1 MPSGP
6 TGRPATIYDVAA
18 RAKLSIAT
26 VSRVL
31 QGTGPVS
38 AKARARVDQA
48 ARELNYV
55 PLRAARSLAV
65 QRHEAHGLVLPDL
78 AGPFYGDLLMG
89 YERWAGEHGQ
99 SVVITVTHGNPD
111 PRRSVM
117 DLAGRVDGIVVHG
130 NALDLPTVQSLRK
143 AGVPVVLIAHPPAT
157 GCDSVRSE
165 SAASAEQL
173 TTRLLDHGRQ
183 NLHFVGDP
191 ASSYDVSERYAGFA
205 KAHELRGLQ
214 VPKPIRVPLT
224 EEAGRAVAEKVLQ
237 AMTRPPRAARGAGGE
252 LEGEQPRPT
261 GAGGAGTPG
270 AESGAGTGGAG
281 TPGAAVGTGTPGE
294 TGGAGTLD
302 AAGGAGMLDA
312 AGGAGTPG
320 GAGRA
325 GTLAAGTLAG
335 AGALGGAGVGGRPDG
350 LVCANDEL
358 ALAVLVAFGAGG
370 VRVPDDI
377 VVTGW
382 DDVMAAR
389 YVSPGLTT
397 VRQPMAE
404 LGRTAAERLHERV
417 TGVRTRAR
425 NDVLATEL
433 VLRDS
438 CGTNRGCT
446 Q

>member
-18 RAKLSIAT
+18 LAKLSIAT

-48 ARELNYV
+48 AHELNYV

-89 YERWAGEHGQ
+89 YERWAGERGQ
-99 SVVITVTHGNPD
+99 SVILTVTHGNPD
-111 PRRSVM
+111 PLRSLR

-130 NALDLPTVQSLRK
+130 NALDLPAVLDLRR
-143 AGVPVVLIAHPPAT
+143 ANVPIVLIAHPPVT

-165 SAASAEQL
+165 SASSAEQL
-173 TTRLLDHGRQ
+173 TSRLLEHGRQ
-183 NLHFVGDP
+183 NLLFVGDP
-191 ASSYDVSERYAGFA
+191 DGSFDVSERYTGFSA
-205 KAHELRGLQ
+205 ALRARGLT
-214 VPKPIRVPLT
+214 VPEPERVPLT
-224 EEAGRAVAEKVLQ
+224 ED
-237 AMTRPPRAARGAGGE
+237 
-252 LEGEQPRPT
+252 
-261 GAGGAGTPG
+261 AGT
-270 AESGAGTGGAG
+270 TF
-281 TPGAAVGTGTPGE
+281 AAKLLEATS
-294 TGGAGTLD
+294 
-302 AAGGAGMLDA
+302 
-312 AGGAGTPG
+312 
-320 GAGRA
+320 
-325 GTLAAGTLAG
+325 
-335 AGALGGAGVGGRPDG
+335 RPDG

-358 ALAVLVAFGAGG
+358 ALAVMKTLGEHG
-370 VRVPDDI
+370 VVVPDEV

-404 LGRTAAERLHERV
+404 LGRLAAQRLHERI
-417 TGVRTRAR
+417 TGERTRAR
-425 NDVLATEL
+425 NDVLGTEL
-433 VLRDS
+433 VLRGS
-438 CGTNRGCT
+438 CGTGPGET
-446 Q
+446 QAARSTG

>member
-18 RAKLSIAT
+18 HAKLSIAT

-38 AKARARVDQA
+38 EKARARVDQA

-89 YERWAGEHGQ
+89 YERWAGAHGQ
-99 SVVITVTHGNPD
+99 SVIMTVTHGNPD
-111 PRRSVM
+111 PERTVR

-130 NALDLPTVQSLRK
+130 NALDLPTIQGLRK
-143 AGVPVVLIAHPPAT
+143 AGVPLVLIAHPPVT

-173 TTRLLDHGRQ
+173 TTRLLDHGRT
-183 NLHFVGDP
+183 NLLFVGDP

-205 KAHELRGLQ
+205 KSHESRGLQ
-214 VPKPIRVPLT
+214 VPKPERVPLT
-224 EEAGRAVAEKVLQ
+224 EEAGREVAEKVLQ
-237 AMTRPPRAARGAGGE
+237 A
-252 LEGEQPRPT
+252 
-261 GAGGAGTPG
+261 
-270 AESGAGTGGAG
+270 TGGKAK
-281 TPGAAVGTGTPGE
+281 T
-294 TGGAGTLD
+294 
-302 AAGGAGMLDA
+302 
-312 AGGAGTPG
+312 
-320 GAGRA
+320 
-325 GTLAAGTLAG
+325 
-335 AGALGGAGVGGRPDG
+335 PDG

-358 ALAVLVAFGAGG
+358 ALAALATLCAGG
-370 VRVPDDI
+370 VDVPDEI

-404 LGRTAAERLHERV
+404 LGRLAAQRLHERV
-417 TGVRTRAR
+417 TGERTRAR
-425 NDVLATEL
+425 NDVLGTQL

-438 CGTNRGCT
+438 CGTGPGDAAVID
-446 Q
+446 

>member
-1 MPSGP
+1 VASGP
-6 TGRPATIYDVAA
+6 SGRPATIYDVAA
-18 RAKLSIAT
+18 LAKLSIAT

-48 ARELNYV
+48 AQELNYV

-99 SVVITVTHGNPD
+99 SVVITVTHSNPE
-111 PRRSVM
+111 PRRTVM

-130 NALDLPTVQSLRK
+130 NALDLPTIEGLRK
-143 AGVPVVLIAHPPAT
+143 AGVPLVLIAHPPVR

-165 SAASAEQL
+165 SATSAEQL
-173 TTRLLDHGRQ
+173 TTRLLDHGRR
-183 NLHFVGDP
+183 NLYFVGDP

-205 KAHELRGLQ
+205 KALRRRGIE
-214 VPKPIRVPLT
+214 VPKPIQVPLT
-224 EEAGRAVAEKVLQ
+224 EEAGRQVAEKVLQ
-237 AMTRPPRAARGAGGE
+237 ATTRSPHA
-252 LEGEQPRPT
+252 
-261 GAGGAGTPG
+261 
-270 AESGAGTGGAG
+270 
-281 TPGAAVGTGTPGE
+281 
-294 TGGAGTLD
+294 
-302 AAGGAGMLDA
+302 
-312 AGGAGTPG
+312 
-320 GAGRA
+320 
-325 GTLAAGTLAG
+325 
-335 AGALGGAGVGGRPDG
+335 PDG

-358 ALAVLVAFGAGG
+358 ALAALSTFASNGL
-370 VRVPDDI
+370 RVPEDI

-404 LGRTAAERLHERV
+404 LGRVAAERLHERV
-417 TGVRTRAR
+417 SGDRTRAR
-425 NDVLATEL
+425 NDVLATEV

-438 CGTNRGCT
+438 CGTNRGMQAVT
-446 Q
+446 E

>member
-18 RAKLSIAT
+18 LAKLSIAT

-48 ARELNYV
+48 AQELNYV

-111 PRRSVM
+111 PRRTVM

-130 NALDLPTVQSLRK
+130 NALDLPTVQGLRK
-143 AGVPVVLIAHPPAT
+143 AGVPVVLIAHPPVT

-173 TTRLLDHGRQ
+173 TTRLLDHGRES
-183 NLHFVGDP
+183 LLFVGDP

-214 VPKPIRVPLT
+214 VPKPVRVPLT
-224 EEAGRAVAEKVLQ
+224 EDAGRTVAEKMLQ
-237 AMTRPPRAARGAGGE
+237 ATTIS
-252 LEGEQPRPT
+252 QKK
-261 GAGGAGTPG
+261 
-270 AESGAGTGGAG
+270 
-281 TPGAAVGTGTPGE
+281 
-294 TGGAGTLD
+294 
-302 AAGGAGMLDA
+302 
-312 AGGAGTPG
+312 
-320 GAGRA
+320 
-325 GTLAAGTLAG
+325 
-335 AGALGGAGVGGRPDG
+335 RPDG

-358 ALAVLVAFGAGG
+358 ALAALTTFAANG
-370 VRVPDDI
+370 VNVPGEI

-404 LGRTAAERLHERV
+404 LGRVAAERLHERV
-417 TGVRTRAR
+417 TGDRTRAR

-438 CGTNRGCT
+438 CGTNRGMQAGT
-446 Q
+446 PQ

>member
-48 ARELNYV
+48 AQELNYV

-130 NALDLPTVQSLRK
+130 NALELPTVQGLRK
-143 AGVPVVLIAHPPAT
+143 AGVPVVLIAHPPVT

-173 TTRLLDHGRQ
+173 TTRLLEHGREQ
-183 NLHFVGDP
+183 LQFVGDP

-205 KAHELRGLQ
+205 KAHQLRGLP
-214 VPKPIRVPLT
+214 VPKPLRVPLT
-224 EEAGRAVAEKVLQ
+224 EEAGRTVAEKMLQ
-237 AMTRPPRAARGAGGE
+237 AT
-252 LEGEQPRPT
+252 T
-261 GAGGAGTPG
+261 
-270 AESGAGTGGAG
+270 
-281 TPGAAVGTGTPGE
+281 
-294 TGGAGTLD
+294 
-302 AAGGAGMLDA
+302 
-312 AGGAGTPG
+312 
-320 GAGRA
+320 
-325 GTLAAGTLAG
+325 
-335 AGALGGAGVGGRPDG
+335 RPDG

-358 ALAVLVAFGAGG
+358 ALAALVTFAAHG
-370 VRVPDDI
+370 VHVPGDI

-404 LGRTAAERLHERV
+404 LGRVAAERLHERV

-425 NDVLATEL
+425 NDVLATQL

-438 CGTNRGCT
+438 CGTHPGDAKK

>member
-1 MPSGP
+1 VASGP

-38 AKARARVDQA
+38 EKARTRVDQA
-48 ARELNYV
+48 AQELNYV

-111 PRRSVM
+111 PRRSVR

-130 NALDLPTVQSLRK
+130 NALDLPTIQGLRK
-143 AGVPVVLIAHPPAT
+143 AGVPIVLIAHPPIT

-165 SAASAEQL
+165 SSASAEQL
-173 TTRLLDHGRQ
+173 TTRLLDHGRT
-183 NLHFVGDP
+183 NLLFVGDP
-191 ASSYDVSERYAGFA
+191 ASSYDVSERYAGFS
-205 KAHELRGLQ
+205 KALARRGLEI
-214 VPKPIRVPLT
+214 PTPERVPLT
-224 EEAGRAVAEKVLQ
+224 EEAGAEVAQ
-237 AMTRPPRAARGAGGE
+237 R
-252 LEGEQPRPT
+252 
-261 GAGGAGTPG
+261 
-270 AESGAGTGGAG
+270 
-281 TPGAAVGTGTPGE
+281 
-294 TGGAGTLD
+294 
-302 AAGGAGMLDA
+302 MLKA
-312 AGGAGTPG
+312 TKH
-320 GAGRA
+320 
-325 GTLAAGTLAG
+325 
-335 AGALGGAGVGGRPDG
+335 RPDG

-358 ALAVLVAFGAGG
+358 ALAALTTLRAAGIG
-370 VRVPDDI
+370 VPEDI

-404 LGRTAAERLHERV
+404 LGRMAAQRLHERA
-417 TGVRTRAR
+417 TGDRSRAR
-425 NDVLATEL
+425 NDVLATQL
-433 VLRDS
+433 VLRGS
-438 CGTNRGCT
+438 CGTKPA
-446 Q
+446 

>member
-1 MPSGP
+1 MASGP

-48 ARELNYV
+48 AQELNYV

-99 SVVITVTHGNPD
+99 SVVITVTHGNPH

-130 NALDLPTVQSLRK
+130 NALDLPTVQGLRK

-173 TTRLLDHGRQ
+173 TTRLLDHGRTS
-183 NLHFVGDP
+183 LHFVGDP

-205 KAHELRGLQ
+205 KAHELRKLA
-214 VPKPIRVPLT
+214 VPKPEQVPLT
-224 EEAGRAVAEKVLQ
+224 EDAGRQAAEKVLK
-237 AMTRPPRAARGAGGE
+237 AKK
-252 LEGEQPRPT
+252 
-261 GAGGAGTPG
+261 
-270 AESGAGTGGAG
+270 
-281 TPGAAVGTGTPGE
+281 
-294 TGGAGTLD
+294 
-302 AAGGAGMLDA
+302 
-312 AGGAGTPG
+312 
-320 GAGRA
+320 
-325 GTLAAGTLAG
+325 
-335 AGALGGAGVGGRPDG
+335 RPDG

-358 ALAVLVAFGAGG
+358 ALAALTTFTANG
-370 VRVPDDI
+370 VDVPGEI

-404 LGRTAAERLHERV
+404 LGRVAAERLHERV
-417 TGVRTRAR
+417 TGARTRAR
-425 NDVLATEL
+425 NDVLATQL

-438 CGTNRGCT
+438 CGTSGDAAVI

>member
-1 MPSGP
+1 MASGP

-38 AKARARVDQA
+38 EKARARVDQA
-48 ARELNYV
+48 AQELNYV

-99 SVVITVTHGNPD
+99 SVVITVTHGHPD
-111 PRRSVM
+111 PRRSVR

-130 NALDLPTVQSLRK
+130 NALDLPTIQDLRK
-143 AGVPVVLIAHPPAT
+143 TGVPLVLVAHPPVA

-165 SAASAEQL
+165 SAASAKQL
-173 TTRLLDHGRQ
+173 TTRLLAHGRT
-183 NLHFVGDP
+183 NLMFVGDP
-191 ASSYDVSERYAGFA
+191 ATSYDVSERYAGFA
-205 KAHELRGLQ
+205 AAHQVSGLRA
-214 VPKPIRVPLT
+214 PEPERVPLT
-224 EEAGRAVAEKVLQ
+224 EEAGTEFTERVLK
-237 AMTRPPRAARGAGGE
+237 ARK
-252 LEGEQPRPT
+252 
-261 GAGGAGTPG
+261 
-270 AESGAGTGGAG
+270 
-281 TPGAAVGTGTPGE
+281 
-294 TGGAGTLD
+294 
-302 AAGGAGMLDA
+302 
-312 AGGAGTPG
+312 
-320 GAGRA
+320 
-325 GTLAAGTLAG
+325 
-335 AGALGGAGVGGRPDG
+335 RPDG

-358 ALAVLVAFGAGG
+358 ALAALTTLHGAG
-370 VRVPDDI
+370 VEVPREI

-397 VRQPMAE
+397 VRQPMIE
-404 LGRTAAERLHERV
+404 LGRLAALRLHERV
-417 TGVRTRAR
+417 TGERTRAR
-425 NDVLATEL
+425 NDVLDTEL

-438 CGTNRGCT
+438 CGTAQPGDAAVT
-446 Q
+446 E

>member
-1 MPSGP
+1 VASGP
-6 TGRPATIYDVAA
+6 SGRPATIYDVAA
-18 RAKLSIAT
+18 LAKLSIAT

-48 ARELNYV
+48 AQELNYV

-99 SVVITVTHGNPD
+99 SVVITVTHSNPE
-111 PRRSVM
+111 PRRTVM

-130 NALDLPTVQSLRK
+130 NALDLPTIEGLRK
-143 AGVPVVLIAHPPAT
+143 AGVPLVLIAHPPVR

-165 SAASAEQL
+165 SATSAEQL
-173 TTRLLDHGRQ
+173 TTRLLDHGRR

-205 KAHELRGLQ
+205 KALRRRRIE
-214 VPKPIRVPLT
+214 VPKPVQVPLT
-224 EEAGRAVAEKVLQ
+224 EEAGRQAAEKVLQ
-237 AMTRPPRAARGAGGE
+237 AITRSPEA
-252 LEGEQPRPT
+252 
-261 GAGGAGTPG
+261 
-270 AESGAGTGGAG
+270 
-281 TPGAAVGTGTPGE
+281 
-294 TGGAGTLD
+294 
-302 AAGGAGMLDA
+302 
-312 AGGAGTPG
+312 
-320 GAGRA
+320 
-325 GTLAAGTLAG
+325 
-335 AGALGGAGVGGRPDG
+335 PDG

-358 ALAVLVAFGAGG
+358 ALAALNTFTSNSI
-370 VRVPDDI
+370 RVPDDI

-397 VRQPMAE
+397 VRQPMTE
-404 LGRTAAERLHERV
+404 LGRVAAERLHERV
-417 TGVRTRAR
+417 TGARTRAR
-425 NDVLATEL
+425 NDVLATEV

-438 CGTNRGCT
+438 CGTNRGT
-446 Q
+446 E

>member
-1 MPSGP
+1 VPSGP

-38 AKARARVDQA
+38 EKARARVDQA

-99 SVVITVTHGNPD
+99 SVIITVTHGNPD
-111 PRRSVM
+111 PERTVR

-130 NALDLPTVQSLRK
+130 NALDLPTIHGLRK
-143 AGVPVVLIAHPPAT
+143 AGVPIVLIAHPPVT
-157 GCDSVRSE
+157 GCDSIRSE

-173 TTRLLDHGRQ
+173 TTRLLDHGRT
-183 NLHFVGDP
+183 NLLFVGDP

-205 KAHELRGLQ
+205 KAHETRGRR
-214 VPKPIRVPLT
+214 VPKPEQVPLT
-224 EEAGRAVAEKVLQ
+224 EEAGSAVTEKVLK
-237 AMTRPPRAARGAGGE
+237 ARK
-252 LEGEQPRPT
+252 
-261 GAGGAGTPG
+261 
-270 AESGAGTGGAG
+270 
-281 TPGAAVGTGTPGE
+281 
-294 TGGAGTLD
+294 
-302 AAGGAGMLDA
+302 
-312 AGGAGTPG
+312 
-320 GAGRA
+320 
-325 GTLAAGTLAG
+325 
-335 AGALGGAGVGGRPDG
+335 RPDG

-358 ALAVLVAFGAGG
+358 ALAALTTLRTAGVA
-370 VRVPDDI
+370 VPEDI

-389 YVSPGLTT
+389 YVTPGLTT
-397 VRQPMAE
+397 VRQPMTE
-404 LGRTAAERLHERV
+404 LGRLAAQRLHERV
-417 TGVRTRAR
+417 TGERTRAR
-425 NDVLATEL
+425 NDVLATQL

-438 CGTNRGCT
+438 CGTGPGDAAVT
-446 Q
+446 D

>member
-1 MPSGP
+1 MPTGP

-38 AKARARVDQA
+38 EKARARVDQA

-99 SVVITVTHGNPD
+99 SVIITVTHGNPD
-111 PRRSVM
+111 PERTVR

-130 NALDLPTVQSLRK
+130 NALDLPTIHGLRK
-143 AGVPVVLIAHPPAT
+143 AGVPIVLIAHPPVT
-157 GCDSVRSE
+157 GCDSIRSE

-173 TTRLLDHGRQ
+173 TTRLLDHGRT
-183 NLHFVGDP
+183 NLLFVGDP

-205 KAHELRGLQ
+205 RAHETRGLR
-214 VPKPIRVPLT
+214 VPKPEQVPLT
-224 EEAGRAVAEKVLQ
+224 EEAGSAVTEKVLK
-237 AMTRPPRAARGAGGE
+237 ARK
-252 LEGEQPRPT
+252 
-261 GAGGAGTPG
+261 
-270 AESGAGTGGAG
+270 
-281 TPGAAVGTGTPGE
+281 
-294 TGGAGTLD
+294 
-302 AAGGAGMLDA
+302 
-312 AGGAGTPG
+312 
-320 GAGRA
+320 
-325 GTLAAGTLAG
+325 
-335 AGALGGAGVGGRPDG
+335 RPDG

-358 ALAVLVAFGAGG
+358 ALAALTTLRKAQVA
-370 VRVPDDI
+370 VPEDI

-389 YVSPGLTT
+389 YVTPGLTT
-397 VRQPMAE
+397 VRQPMTE
-404 LGRTAAERLHERV
+404 LGRLAAQRLHERA
-417 TGVRTRAR
+417 TGERTRAR
-425 NDVLATEL
+425 NDVLATQL

-438 CGTNRGCT
+438 CGTGPGDP

>member
-18 RAKLSIAT
+18 LAKLSIAT

-48 ARELNYV
+48 AHELNYV

-89 YERWAGEHGQ
+89 YERWAGERGQ
-99 SVVITVTHGNPD
+99 SVILTVTHGNPD
-111 PRRSVM
+111 PLRSLR

-130 NALDLPTVQSLRK
+130 NALDLPAVLDLRR
-143 AGVPVVLIAHPPAT
+143 ANVPIVLIAHPPVS

-165 SAASAEQL
+165 SASSAEQL
-173 TTRLLDHGRQ
+173 TSRLLEHGRQ
-183 NLHFVGDP
+183 NLLFVGDP
-191 ASSYDVSERYAGFA
+191 DGSFDVSERYTGFSA
-205 KAHELRGLQ
+205 ALRARGLT
-214 VPKPIRVPLT
+214 VPKPERVPLT
-224 EEAGRAVAEKVLQ
+224 EDAGATFAEKL
-237 AMTRPPRAARGAGGE
+237 
-252 LEGEQPRPT
+252 LEAT
-261 GAGGAGTPG
+261 
-270 AESGAGTGGAG
+270 S
-281 TPGAAVGTGTPGE
+281 
-294 TGGAGTLD
+294 
-302 AAGGAGMLDA
+302 
-312 AGGAGTPG
+312 
-320 GAGRA
+320 
-325 GTLAAGTLAG
+325 
-335 AGALGGAGVGGRPDG
+335 RPDG

-358 ALAVLVAFGAGG
+358 ALAVMKTLGENG
-370 VRVPDDI
+370 VVVPDEI

-404 LGRTAAERLHERV
+404 LGRLAAQRLHERI
-417 TGVRTRAR
+417 TGERTRAR
-425 NDVLATEL
+425 NDVLGTEL
-433 VLRDS
+433 VLRGS
-438 CGTNRGCT
+438 CGTGPGET
-446 Q
+446 QAARSTG

>member
-1 MPSGP
+1 MPTGP

-38 AKARARVDQA
+38 EKARARVDQA

-99 SVVITVTHGNPD
+99 SVIITVTHGNPD
-111 PRRSVM
+111 PERTVR

-130 NALDLPTVQSLRK
+130 NALDLPTIHGLRK
-143 AGVPVVLIAHPPAT
+143 AGVPIVLIAHPPVT
-157 GCDSVRSE
+157 GCDSIRSE

-173 TTRLLDHGRQ
+173 TTRLLDHGRT
-183 NLHFVGDP
+183 NLLFVGDP

-205 KAHELRGLQ
+205 RAHETRGLR
-214 VPKPIRVPLT
+214 VPKPEQVPLT
-224 EEAGRAVAEKVLQ
+224 EEAGSAVTEKVLK
-237 AMTRPPRAARGAGGE
+237 ARK
-252 LEGEQPRPT
+252 
-261 GAGGAGTPG
+261 
-270 AESGAGTGGAG
+270 
-281 TPGAAVGTGTPGE
+281 
-294 TGGAGTLD
+294 
-302 AAGGAGMLDA
+302 
-312 AGGAGTPG
+312 
-320 GAGRA
+320 
-325 GTLAAGTLAG
+325 
-335 AGALGGAGVGGRPDG
+335 RPDG

-358 ALAVLVAFGAGG
+358 ALAALTTLRKAQGA
-370 VRVPDDI
+370 VPEDI

-389 YVSPGLTT
+389 YVMPGLTT
-397 VRQPMAE
+397 VRQPMTE
-404 LGRTAAERLHERV
+404 LGRLAAQRLHERV
-417 TGVRTRAR
+417 TGERTRAR
-425 NDVLATEL
+425 NDVLATQL

-438 CGTNRGCT
+438 CGTAPGDPAVT
-446 Q
+446 D

>member
-1 MPSGP
+1 MASGP

-18 RAKLSIAT
+18 LAKLSIAT

-38 AKARARVDQA
+38 EKARARVDQA
-48 ARELNYV
+48 AHELNYV

-99 SVVITVTHGNPD
+99 SVILTVTHGNPD
-111 PRRSVM
+111 PRRSLR

-130 NALDLPTVQSLRK
+130 NALDLAAIQGLRRAK
-143 AGVPVVLIAHPPAT
+143 VPVVVVAHPPIP
-157 GCDSVRSE
+157 GCDTVRSE

-173 TTRLLDHGRQ
+173 TTRLLGHGRPD
-183 NLHFVGDP
+183 LLFVGDP
-191 ASSYDVSERYAGFA
+191 ASSYDVSERYAGFS
-205 KAHELRGLQ
+205 KAHRDHGLA
-214 VPKPIRVPLT
+214 VPEPARVPLT
-224 EEAGRAVAEKVLQ
+224 ED
-237 AMTRPPRAARGAGGE
+237 
-252 LEGEQPRPT
+252 
-261 GAGGAGTPG
+261 AGT
-270 AESGAGTGGAG
+270 ALAK
-281 TPGAAVGTGTPGE
+281 
-294 TGGAGTLD
+294 TL
-302 AAGGAGMLDA
+302 
-312 AGGAGTPG
+312 
-320 GAGRA
+320 
-325 GTLAAGTLAG
+325 LAATE
-335 AGALGGAGVGGRPDG
+335 RPGG

-358 ALAVLVAFGAGG
+358 ALAAVKTLTAGG
-370 VRVPDDI
+370 LCVPADI

-404 LGRTAAERLHERV
+404 LGRLAAQRLHERV
-417 TGVRTRAR
+417 TGERSRAR
-425 NDVLATEL
+425 NDVLATQL

-438 CGTNRGCT
+438 CGTASGEAGSTTPSN
-446 Q
+446 

>member
-38 AKARARVDQA
+38 AKARERVDQA
-48 ARELNYV
+48 AQELNYV

-111 PRRSVM
+111 PRRTVM

-130 NALDLPTVQSLRK
+130 NALDLPTVQGLRK
-143 AGVPVVLIAHPPAT
+143 AGVPVVLIAHPPVT

-183 NLHFVGDP
+183 SLLFVGDP

-214 VPKPIRVPLT
+214 VPKPVQVPLT
-224 EEAGRAVAEKVLQ
+224 EEAGREVAEKVLQ
-237 AMTRPPRAARGAGGE
+237 ATTRPPRAAR
-252 LEGEQPRPT
+252 RT
-261 GAGGAGTPG
+261 GW
-270 AESGAGTGGAG
+270 EK
-281 TPGAAVGTGTPGE
+281 
-294 TGGAGTLD
+294 
-302 AAGGAGMLDA
+302 
-312 AGGAGTPG
+312 
-320 GAGRA
+320 
-325 GTLAAGTLAG
+325 
-335 AGALGGAGVGGRPDG
+335 VGGSVRPDG

-358 ALAVLVAFGAGG
+358 ALAALATLAANG
-370 VRVPDDI
+370 VRVPAEI

-404 LGRTAAERLHERV
+404 LGRVAAERLHERV

-425 NDVLATEL
+425 NDVLATQL

-438 CGTNRGCT
+438 CGTNPGDA
-446 Q
+446 QQ

>member
-18 RAKLSIAT
+18 LAKLSIAT

-48 ARELNYV
+48 AQELNYV

-99 SVVITVTHGNPD
+99 SVILTVTHGNPD
-111 PRRSVM
+111 PSRTLR
-117 DLAGRVDGIVVHG
+117 DLASRVDGIVVHG
-130 NALDLPTVQSLRK
+130 NALDSAAIQGLRR
-143 AGVPVVLIAHPPAT
+143 ANVPIVLVAHPPVT

-165 SAASAEQL
+165 NASSAEQL
-173 TTRLLDHGRQ
+173 TSRLLDHGHRS
-183 NLHFVGDP
+183 LLFVGDP
-191 ASSYDVSERYAGFA
+191 DSSYDVSERYAGFSA
-205 KAHELRGLQ
+205 ALHARGFAA
-214 VPKPIRVPLT
+214 PKPERVPLT
-224 EEAGRAVAEKVLQ
+224 EEAGTTFASKLLEATDWKDGE
-237 AMTRPPRAARGAGGE
+237 RPG
-252 LEGEQPRPT
+252 
-261 GAGGAGTPG
+261 
-270 AESGAGTGGAG
+270 
-281 TPGAAVGTGTPGE
+281 
-294 TGGAGTLD
+294 
-302 AAGGAGMLDA
+302 
-312 AGGAGTPG
+312 
-320 GAGRA
+320 
-325 GTLAAGTLAG
+325 
-335 AGALGGAGVGGRPDG
+335 G

-358 ALAVLVAFGAGG
+358 ALALVKGLGEGG
-370 VRVPDDI
+370 VSVPGDV

-404 LGRTAAERLHERV
+404 LGRLAAQRLHERV
-417 TGVRTRAR
+417 SGERTRAR
-425 NDVLATEL
+425 NDVLGTEL
-433 VLRDS
+433 VLRGS
-438 CGTNRGCT
+438 CGTGPGETQAAPSNRLRRNH
-446 Q
+446 